1 MLFNTV
7 AIAVFAGWIGTEIKF
22 QPVVR
27 FKIYDWVEVLNVAV
41 TFFDASMT
49 TVHIGDVPEHEPDH
63 EAKVEPEAGEASRT
77 TDVPEV

>member
-1 MLFNTV
+1 MPFNTV
-7 AIAVFAGWIGTEIKF
+7 AIAVSVGCIGTEMRF

-27 FKIYDWVEVLNVAV
+27 FKVYDWVEVLNVAV
-41 TFFDASMT
+41 TFFEVSMT

-77 TDVPEV
+77 TEVPEG